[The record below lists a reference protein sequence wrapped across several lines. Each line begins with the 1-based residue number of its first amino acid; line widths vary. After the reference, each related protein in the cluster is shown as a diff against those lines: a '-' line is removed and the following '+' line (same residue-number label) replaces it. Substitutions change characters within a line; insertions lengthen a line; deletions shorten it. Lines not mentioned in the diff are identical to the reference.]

1 MLKPVVRYII
11 HVQKETA
18 GDREGQTGSTEKED

>member
-11 HVQKETA
+11 HICTK
-18 GDREGQTGSTEKED
+18 GDREGQTGSTEKDD